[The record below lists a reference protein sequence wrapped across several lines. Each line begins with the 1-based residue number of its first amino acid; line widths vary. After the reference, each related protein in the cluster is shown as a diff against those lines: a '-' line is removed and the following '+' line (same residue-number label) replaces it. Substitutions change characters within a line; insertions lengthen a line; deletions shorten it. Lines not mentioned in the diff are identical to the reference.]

1 MIGEHTFTAVCIADA
16 EIAFYGSMLVFFD
29 LTGCSMVVDLGAIVG
44 ACERNRQVLRAA
56 GPSAVGHCDWDG
68 ERLSL
73 ALG

>member
-1 MIGEHTFTAVCIADA
+1 
-16 EIAFYGSMLVFFD
+16 
-29 LTGCSMVVDLGAIVG
+29 MVVDLGAIVG